1 MGSEDTLHAPAPEL
15 LPLRQPSIRCS
26 SRFRRLKGKSLLRC
40 NSSNSSLSSLFEYE
54 EDIDIHREL
63 SIENLLQN
71 TSSGS
76 LNPQQL
82 FEIFSSEP
90 GSMSKEEFE
99 DLLSL
104 FSAMI
109 GFTVLIAAFLQ
120 PFCWELCSSRQLHR
134 LRQDLFSQLLLQK
147 MVWFDSHK
155 DKDIAT
161 QLCSRVDQVH
171 HGIGAKM
178 GMLLQYSATC
188 LSGFIVAF
196 FSNWRL
202 TLFILPLFFVCLV
215 VPHLLDKV
223 YLELTSKEYSES
235 GHIAEEIISNFKPGE
250 DTDGSQVELN
260 CYREAL
266 QGSQKSTLK
275 KYYSISSAFLAAYLV
290 ANALLATALWHDWK
304 LIEMGCHA
312 PGAVVTV
319 FFSVVGGML
328 SINKIL
334 PFAAA
339 TISARNSAKVLK
351 TIVDHTPTRGG
362 REFEEKSQ
370 VTRNIKFKDVSLSY
384 PTGPKNQ
391 MLHCLNFEIKAGQSV
406 AFVDVS
412 GRAPTSLMD
421 LLFGFYE
428 PTSGQVLFDGSPG
441 CPRSAIGVICFNPK
455 LYSCLSVL
463 DNIQLGKNDV
473 EFNQIA
479 QVAID
484 VGVHGYIP
492 SLPLG
497 YDTPVG
503 EQFSTDL
510 KQRIALARL
519 AIHDPNIVVIDDITS
534 QHAIVIE
541 GNRTL
546 IDAFRKVMEGRTT
559 IVLSQRHSIIQHANT
574 IHVLE
579 NGILCES
586 GSHAELVRKG
596 QLYHNWLK
604 TQKIDAET
612 SNGAVTRTCQLNGLG
627 EKQRKISKFILE
639 PELVKEDSLP
649 SGSRCSMLCLNST
662 NWLWLILCL
671 LGHICTGLGL
681 PATARLFGDIFVP
694 REELPRTSQFWG
706 YIVLIIAVIVGFSF
720 WFQSISTATCT
731 EKLLTRLRFQTFA
744 TLLHQAEIQ
753 METDR
758 KKLQH
763 IHTRLVQDL
772 PLVRMATATR
782 ICEVV
787 GAGISLMAAMT
798 AAFLHGWKMELVL
811 LLVFP
816 AIAVAFH
823 LKTRTIVR
831 HQKHRHK
838 LMQSANN
845 IISECIQKIR
855 TIRVMGGEEVFED
868 LYSKKLVAPYHAMK
882 RHATMYA
889 FVYALAEAG
898 VHVLY
903 AASFKFGFFLIQS
916 ELMGLV
922 KVYRIFF
929 ALGICI
935 ISMSH
940 LLVYRQEW
948 VAAENVLKKLFQLV
962 GGKREENK
970 LKSKAKY

>member
-1 MGSEDTLHAPAPEL
+1 MSPGSSTESYPAFARIG
-15 LPLRQPSIRCS
+15 LR
-26 SRFRRLKGKSLLRC
+26 
-40 NSSNSSLSSLFEYE
+40 
-54 EDIDIHREL
+54 
-63 SIENLLQN
+63 ENLGKN
-71 TSSGS
+71 
-76 LNPQQL
+76 LNQMRYMKGGDWL
-82 FEIFSSEP
+82 
-90 GSMSKEEFE
+90 
-99 DLLSL
+99 LLSAGIFFASVHGVCFPL
-104 FSAMI
+104 ITMI
-109 GFTVLIAAFLQ
+109 LGHMTDILLSQAAQVCDIIWFHINPFPAQ
-120 PFCWELCSSRQLHR
+120 SRPFCWELCSSRQLHR

-260 CYREAL
+260 C
-266 QGSQKSTLK
+266 QKSTLK

-319 FFSVVGGML
+319 IGGML

-534 QHAIVIE
+534 HHAIDIE

-579 NGILCES
+579 VNVHSL
-586 GSHAELVRKG
+586 
-596 QLYHNWLK
+596 N
-604 TQKIDAET
+604 
-612 SNGAVTRTCQLNGLG
+612 VTL
-627 EKQRKISKFILE
+627 
-639 PELVKEDSLP
+639 
-649 SGSRCSMLCLNST
+649 
-662 NWLWLILCL
+662 
-671 LGHICTGLGL
+671 
-681 PATARLFGDIFVP
+681 
-694 REELPRTSQFWG
+694 
-706 YIVLIIAVIVGFSF
+706 
-720 WFQSISTATCT
+720 
-731 EKLLTRLRFQTFA
+731 
-744 TLLHQAEIQ
+744 
-753 METDR
+753 
-758 KKLQH
+758 
-763 IHTRLVQDL
+763 
-772 PLVRMATATR
+772 
-782 ICEVV
+782 
-787 GAGISLMAAMT
+787 
-798 AAFLHGWKMELVL
+798 
-811 LLVFP
+811 
-816 AIAVAFH
+816 
-823 LKTRTIVR
+823 
-831 HQKHRHK
+831 
-838 LMQSANN
+838 
-845 IISECIQKIR
+845 
-855 TIRVMGGEEVFED
+855 
-868 LYSKKLVAPYHAMK
+868 
-882 RHATMYA
+882 
-889 FVYALAEAG
+889 
-898 VHVLY
+898 
-903 AASFKFGFFLIQS
+903 
-916 ELMGLV
+916 
-922 KVYRIFF
+922 
-929 ALGICI
+929 
-935 ISMSH
+935 
-940 LLVYRQEW
+940 
-948 VAAENVLKKLFQLV
+948 
-962 GGKREENK
+962 
-970 LKSKAKY
+970 